1 VSSDF
6 FPLLGSTIILVFL
19 YMYELGQIS
28 DGDRPKWG
36 VEYRWDIKK
45 SRFSTNIPLYLGND
59 RKYARSY
66 SGKLIGISMI
76 RAVTW
81 CEFG

>member
-1 VSSDF
+1 MSSDF

-36 VEYRWDIKK
+36 VEYRWDIKN
-45 SRFSTNIPLYLGND
+45 RDFRLTY
-59 RKYARSY
+59 RY
-66 SGKLIGISMI
+66 ISETI
-76 RAVTW
+76 ENRHVVTV
-81 CEFG
+81 EN

>member
-1 VSSDF
+1 MSSDF

-36 VEYRWDIKK
+36 VEYRWDIKN
-45 SRFSTNIPLYLGND
+45 RDFRLTY
-59 RKYARSY
+59 RY
-66 SGKLIGISMI
+66 ISETIENMHV
-76 RAVTW
+76 VTV
-81 CEFG
+81 EN